1 MNRVLK
7 QVIVIRKDLNMRKGK
22 MCAQAA
28 HASLNAA
35 LKVQDSILKK
45 WMNEGQTKIVVSVD
59 SEEELI
65 NLYLSIP
72 TIFPVYLVKDA
83 GYTEFKEPTFTALA
97 IGPYYSEQID
107 EYTGNLKLL

>member
-28 HASLNAA
+28 HASLNAV

-45 WMNEGQTKIVVSVD
+45 WMDEGQTKIVVSVD
-59 SEEELI
+59 SEEELM

-72 TIFPVYLVKDA
+72 TIFPVYLVIDA